1 MNFDYESTAT
11 YNFLDMNPTAIHNFV
26 VTKVRQN
33 RTKNIAQ
40 PSQNKITVGSNYNV
54 TKVLKKCFLNQN
66 YTTSPDRLVAES
78 SPPELISFMFISNS
92 DVRSLFSIGDITG
105 SLLSSSL

>member
-1 MNFDYESTAT
+1 MSLLRFSFYEFRLRIDCNVQFPRYEPNSNTQLRC
-11 YNFLDMNPTAIHNFV
+11 NE
-26 VTKVRQN
+26 
-33 RTKNIAQ
+33 